1 MKNSKISRRS
11 FTQGVAGAALIGVA
25 TGFPGISYGAKKLK
39 YGTAAPPSSI
49 SARAAVDLWS
59 VVRERTSGE
68 IDFEVFA
75 KSLGLGEKDLLEGCA
90 LGTVDA
96 AGTAY
101 SGTREFD
108 LFYSPYFFRDAAHS
122 LRVANGPLYEPT
134 RKALAEKYS
143 CHFLGVGRAGP
154 WNLFLRD
161 DLKSFEGL
169 KGRKIRAAQI
179 EGQLKGLKHLGAEP
193 VPIAFNELY
202 GALKSGIV
210 DGCGTLAS
218 LAIPMKFY
226 EVCKYIARNDFGMGL
241 DKFWVSSR
249 VWNSWSKRN
258 QQIVQESFLALEP
271 IVYAKRVIDEMEPQY
286 KKWEEINGAGTVLNL
301 EASAAQKKM
310 APVNKA
316 LADEVFGAGTWDK
329 IQKS

>member
-1 MKNSKISRRS
+1 
-11 FTQGVAGAALIGVA
+11 
-25 TGFPGISYGAKKLK
+25 
-39 YGTAAPPSSI
+39 
-49 SARAAVDLWS
+49 
-59 VVRERTSGE
+59 
-68 IDFEVFA
+68 
-75 KSLGLGEKDLLEGCA
+75 SLGLGEKDLLEGCA

-161 DLKSFEGL
+161 DLKSFDGL

-249 VWNSWSKRN
+249 VWNSWSKKN
-258 QQIVQESFLALEP
+258 QNIVQESFLALEP
-271 IVYAKRVIDEMEPQY
+271 IVYAKRVQDEMDPQY
-286 KKWEEINGAGTVLNL
+286 KRWEEINGAGTVLNL
-301 EASAAQKKM
+301 DSTAAQKKM
-310 APVNKA
+310 APVNEA
-316 LADEVFGAGTWDK
+316 LANEVFGAGAWSK
-329 IQKS
+329 IEKA